1 MTDRKPAQSIL
12 LSLAGVALLIVGA
25 AGGWWYESRRTRE
38 VVKQTILENP
48 EILPQ
53 AMQELQR
60 RESAKS
66 LATVSE
72 TIFTPFPGSVLGN
85 PQGKVTLVEF
95 TDFACTYCR
104 GSVADV
110 EALIKANPDLRV
122 VVRQMPILSPQ
133 SGVAAQWGL
142 AAAEQGRYAAFHQA
156 MFAGGRPDEATIQA
170 AAQLAGLDLDRARK
184 FLGNPGVAKEIEGN
198 LNYARTLGFE
208 GTPAWVIG
216 GQMFTGA
223 VGRDVLAKAIAEERG
238 A

>member
-1 MTDRKPAQSIL
+1 MAENKTAQSIL
-12 LSLAGVALLIVGA
+12 LSLAGFALLIAGA

-66 LATVSE
+66 LASVSE
-72 TIFTPFPGSVLGN
+72 TIFSPFPGSVLGN

-110 EALIKANPDLRV
+110 EALIAANPDLKV

-156 MFAGGRPDEATIQA
+156 MFAGGRADGTTIA
-170 AAQLAGLDLDRARK
+170 AAAKVAGLDLARAQKVLADPR
-184 FLGNPGVAKEIEGN
+184 VAQEIEGN
-198 LNYARTLGFE
+198 LGYARTLGFQ

-216 GQMFTGA
+216 DQMFAGA
-223 VGRDVLAKAIAEERG
+223 VGKEILAKAIADARRS
-238 A
+238 

>member
-1 MTDRKPAQSIL
+1 MTDRKPAQSLL
-12 LSLAGVALLIVGA
+12 LSLAGFALLIVGA
-25 AGGWWYESRRTRE
+25 AGGWWYESRRTKE

-104 GSVADV
+104 SSVADV
-110 EALIKANPDLRV
+110 EALIKANPDLKV
-122 VVRQMPILSPQ
+122 VVRQMPILSQQ
-133 SGVAAQWGL
+133 SGLAAQWGL

-156 MFAGGRPDEATIQA
+156 MFAGGRPDDTTIQA
-170 AAQLAGLDLDRARK
+170 AAQLAGLDLDRARA

>member
-1 MTDRKPAQSIL
+1 MADQKTAQSIL
-12 LSLAGVALLIVGA
+12 LSLAGFALLIVGA
-25 AGGWWYESRRTRE
+25 AGGWWYESRRTKE

-53 AMQELQR
+53 AMQELQK

-66 LATVSE
+66 LASVSE
-72 TIFTPFPGSVLGN
+72 SIFSPFPGSVLGN

-110 EALIKANPDLRV
+110 EALIKANPDLKV

-156 MFAGGRPDEATIQA
+156 MFAGGRPDEATIAA

-184 FLGNPGVAKEIEGN
+184 FLNNPGVAKEIEGN

>member
-1 MTDRKPAQSIL
+1 MTDRKTANSLL
-12 LSLAGVALLIVGA
+12 LSLAGLALLIVGA
-25 AGGWWYESRRTRE
+25 AGGWWYESRRTKE

-66 LATVSE
+66 LASVSE
-72 TIFTPFPGSVLGN
+72 TIFAPFPGSVLGN

-104 GSVADV
+104 SSVADV
-110 EALIKANPDLRV
+110 EALIKTNPDLKV
-122 VVRQMPILSPQ
+122 VVRHMPILSPQ

-142 AAAEQGRYAAFHQA
+142 AAAEQGRYAAFHHA
-156 MFAGGRPDEATIQA
+156 MFAAGRPDATTIEA
-170 AAQLAGLDLDRARK
+170 AARVAGLDLARAQK
-184 FLGNPGVAKEIEGN
+184 FVADASVAKELEGN
-198 LNYARTLGFE
+198 LNYARTLGFD

-216 GQMFTGA
+216 GQMFSGA
-223 VGRDVLAKAIAEERG
+223 VGRDLLAKAIAEERG